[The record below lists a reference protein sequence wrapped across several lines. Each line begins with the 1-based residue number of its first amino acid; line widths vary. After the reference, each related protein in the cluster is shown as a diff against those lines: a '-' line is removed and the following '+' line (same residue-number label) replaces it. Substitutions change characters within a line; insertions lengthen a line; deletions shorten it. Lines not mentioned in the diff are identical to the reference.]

1 VSTFTN
7 FLRGRFSRASTSL
20 NRKKTKINSTA
31 DSNNR
36 DEQNDHHQHGA
47 EGNAFQVND
56 QPEPEENKT
65 DSHRHGAEGNAF
77 QANNQPEQVG
87 DKSDDAP

>member
-1 VSTFTN
+1 
-7 FLRGRFSRASTSL
+7 
-20 NRKKTKINSTA
+20 
-31 DSNNR
+31 
-36 DEQNDHHQHGA
+36 
-47 EGNAFQVND
+47 VND